1 MDETRIRNSGS
12 DIRRS
17 SAFQH
22 FDRVSVMVAEFWQ
35 SVVLSNYGYI
45 GRVEAVGC
53 GSRGGWVIKLFI
65 HAICERRSVDFGD
78 NWCI

>member
-1 MDETRIRNSGS
+1 
-12 DIRRS
+12 
-17 SAFQH
+17 
-22 FDRVSVMVAEFWQ
+22 MVAEFWQ

-65 HAICERRSVDFGD
+65 HAICERRSVDFED